1 MVIIYRNENTFS
13 VNYYLKRKTLLGKA
27 LLLSMLFL
35 LVSSIVT
42 VSAFTPSDD
51 DGGDDD
57 SKDDSHEEE
66 KEPDEHRD
74 SDGTAWIQTDIM
86 TVMLDPEIPSYQYW
100 YTSDDN
106 GSLTRFMVNYLM
118 IVEFEDDNGDGVYQ
132 PNETLAFAPLDAF
145 EWSLQTGAITNEL
158 GQNTEVYAS
167 YTKGGLSGDWEDD
180 WFEDWMPGY
189 EDEEDD
195 NETLLASEG
204 EGDYDYD
211 FSRFKFMTL
220 QFYGH
225 IYMDDYNGTVTD
237 DEGVKANYTVLGGV
251 ELKIDIEIGNFPFLS
266 NTSSVAV
273 LNYLREDVASS
284 DEYDHLFILHEDS
297 GDDEH
302 DSSEEME
309 HLGEVFEDHDEDN
322 DGEDDEVQEISFV
335 DATTD
340 VTHGFYRWLD
350 TAVMT
355 MLNGSQVAVDV
366 SASYWTDGNGLLLFF
381 AYPNF
386 DGGSILHDPSLR
398 LIEDGSPY
406 TPPVGLL
413 NIPIESYA
421 LIGTVIVLIAGV
433 GLAIKRR

>member
-1 MVIIYRNENTFS
+1 
-13 VNYYLKRKTLLGKA
+13 LKRSTLLGKV
-27 LLLSMLFL
+27 LLLSMLFI
-35 LVSSIVT
+35 LVSSAVT
-42 VSAFTPSDD
+42 VHAFTPSDD
-51 DGGDDD
+51 DG
-57 SKDDSHEEE
+57 STDDSHEDEN
-66 KEPDEHRD
+66 EPNEHRD

-86 TVMLDPEIPSYQYW
+86 TVMLNSKVPSYQYW

-106 GSLTRFMVNYLM
+106 GSLTRFMVNYMM
-118 IVEFEDDNGDGVYQ
+118 IVEFEDGNGDGVYQ

-158 GQNTEVYAS
+158 GQNIEVYAA
-167 YTKGGLSGDWEDD
+167 YTKGGLSEDWEDD
-180 WFEDWMPGY
+180 WFKDWMPGY
-189 EDEEDD
+189 DDED
-195 NETLLASEG
+195 NGTLLASEDG
-204 EGDYDYD
+204 EDHVYD
-211 FSRFKFMTL
+211 FSRFEFLTM

-225 IYMDDYNGTVTD
+225 IYMDDYNGSVTD

-284 DEYDHLFILHEDS
+284 GEYDNHFILHEES

-302 DSSEEME
+302 DSSDEME
-309 HLGEVFEDHDEDN
+309 HLGEHFEDL
-322 DGEDDEVQEISFV
+322 DDTEVQEISFV

-340 VTHGFYRWLD
+340 VTRGFYRWLD

-366 SASYWTDGNGLLLFF
+366 SASYWTDGAGLLLFF
-381 AYPNF
+381 AYPHF
-386 DGGSILHDPSLR
+386 DGGSILHDPSMR
-398 LIEDGSPY
+398 LIEGASPY
-406 TPPVGLL
+406 TPPVGLFNL
-413 NIPIESYA
+413 PIETYV
-421 LIGTVIVLIAGV
+421 LIGVTVVLIAGV

>member
-1 MVIIYRNENTFS
+1 
-13 VNYYLKRKTLLGKA
+13 
-27 LLLSMLFL
+27 MLFL

-42 VSAFTPSDD
+42 VNAFTLSDD
-51 DGGDDD
+51 DGDDDD
-57 SKDDSHEEE
+57 SKDDSHEDE

-86 TVMLDPEIPSYQYW
+86 TVMLDSKLPSYQYW
-100 YTSDDN
+100 YTSDNN
-106 GSLTRFMVNYLM
+106 GTLTRFMVNYLM

-145 EWSLQTGAITNEL
+145 EWSLQTGAITNEHD
-158 GQNTEVYAS
+158 QNTEVYAS
-167 YTKGGLSGDWEDD
+167 YTKGGLSEDWEDD

-189 EDEEDD
+189 EEED

-204 EGDYDYD
+204 EEDHDYD
-211 FSRFKFMTL
+211 FTRFKFMTL

-237 DEGVKANYTVLGGV
+237 DEGVKANYTVFGGV

-273 LNYLREDVASS
+273 LNYLREDVATS
-284 DEYDHLFILHEDS
+284 DEYDHHFILHEES
-297 GDDEH
+297 GEDDH

-309 HLGEVFEDHDEDN
+309 HLGEEFEDLEDN
-322 DGEDDEVQEISFV
+322 EVQEISFV

-350 TAVMT
+350 KAVVT
-355 MLNGSQVAVDV
+355 HLNGSQEAVDV

-381 AYPNF
+381 VYPNF

-398 LIEDGSPY
+398 LIEGASPF
-406 TPPVGLL
+406 TPPGGLL
-413 NIPIESYA
+413 DLPFESYVV
-421 LIGTVIVLIAGV
+421 IGITVVLIAGV
-433 GLAIKRR
+433 GLAIRRR

>member
-1 MVIIYRNENTFS
+1 
-13 VNYYLKRKTLLGKA
+13 LKRTTLLGKA

-42 VSAFTPSDD
+42 VNAFTQSDD
-51 DGGDDD
+51 DDPDDD
-57 SKDDSHEEE
+57 DE

-74 SDGTAWIQTDIM
+74 SDGTVWIQTDIM
-86 TVMLDPEIPSYQYW
+86 TVMLDPKMPSYQYW
-100 YTSDDN
+100 YTSDNN
-106 GSLTRFMVNYLM
+106 GSLTRFMVNYMM
-118 IVEFEDDNGDGVYQ
+118 IVEFEDSNGDGVYQ

-158 GQNTEVYAS
+158 GQNVEVYAS
-167 YTKGGLSGDWEDD
+167 YTKGGLSEDWEDG

-189 EDEEDD
+189 GNDED
-195 NETLLASEG
+195 NETLLASE
-204 EGDYDYD
+204 EDPVYD
-211 FSRFKFMTL
+211 FTRFKFMTL

-237 DEGVKANYTVLGGV
+237 DEGVRANYTVQGGV

-284 DEYDHLFILHEDS
+284 DEYNHHFILHEEF
-297 GDDEH
+297 GDEDR
-302 DSSEEME
+302 DSSDIME
-309 HLGEVFEDHDEDN
+309 NLGEEFEDL
-322 DGEDDEVQEISFV
+322 DDDDVQEISFV

-340 VTHGFYRWLD
+340 VNHGFYRWLD

-386 DGGSILHDPSLR
+386 DGGSILHDPSLG
-398 LIEDGSPY
+398 LIEGASPY
-406 TPPVGLL
+406 TPPTGLL
-413 NIPIESYA
+413 NLPIEVYV
-421 LIGTVIVLIAGV
+421 LIGVTIILLAGV
-433 GLAIKRR
+433 GLAIRRR